1 MAQVIADRRDVDF
14 VLYEQLEADEI
25 ANHEKYSDFNKKTFD
40 LIISEARNLA
50 IKELLPA
57 YAEGDREGVQLK
69 DGIVK
74 VPECFHRPF
83 KLFVEGEW
91 TAMAENPDLGGQ
103 GLPHLIT
110 SAALEYM
117 VGANFPLVG
126 YALMGHG
133 TGKMIE
139 RYGTEK
145 QKEMFLKNLYTA
157 RWTGTMLLTEP
168 EAGSDVGAVTTSA
181 VKNPDATYA
190 ITGNKIFIT
199 VGDHNLTENIIH
211 PVLARLEGAPKGTK
225 GLSLFIVPK
234 IWVNDDGSL
243 GEPNDVICTGV
254 EEKMG
259 IHGNSTCSL
268 SLGSKGKCRG
278 VLLGKENEGIKV
290 MFNMMNGARLEV
302 GGQGFMHA
310 SSAYLYAV
318 NYARER
324 IQGKDLEKAMDA
336 DAPSVPIIK
345 HPDVRRMLL
354 WMKAHVDGMR
364 SFYYYVA
371 NCFDK
376 VECADNEEEKALYDS
391 MIELLT
397 PVLKSYN
404 TDRGF
409 EACIQAIQVYGGYG
423 YTKEYPVEQLA
434 RDCKIASIYEG
445 TNGIQAIDLL
455 VRKLGMNKGMVFM
468 GFLQEVQKIIAMA
481 KEAGGID
488 DLAAKVE
495 EVVNRLGEIAMHIG
509 KTAMSAEFKTAFANA
524 SPFLEVMGDTIMA
537 WMLLWRAAIAT
548 QKLNNGAKKKD
559 IPFYQGQVKTA
570 EYFINSILPVTL
582 GKMNAIVE
590 GGKAVIEI
598 EEDEFGGK

>member
-1 MAQVIADRRDVDF
+1 MAQVIADRRDMDF
-14 VLYEQLEADEI
+14 VLYEQLKADEI
-25 ANHEKYSDFNKKTFD
+25 TKHEKYGDFNKKTFD

-57 YAEGDREGVQLK
+57 YAEGDREGVHLEN
-69 DGIVK
+69 GIVK

-83 KLFVEGEW
+83 ELFVEGEW
-91 TAMAENPDLGGQ
+91 TAMTEDPDLGGQ
-103 GLPHLIT
+103 GLPHTIS
-110 SAALEYM
+110 SAAHEYM

-139 RYGTEK
+139 RYGTEE
-145 QKEMFLKNLYTA
+145 QKELFLKNLYTA
-157 RWTGTMLLTEP
+157 RWSGTMLLTEP

-181 VKNPDATYA
+181 VKNPDGTYS

-199 VGDHNLTENIIH
+199 VGDHDLTENIIH
-211 PVLARLEGAPKGTK
+211 PVLARIEGAPKGTK

-234 IWVNDDGSL
+234 IWVNDDKSL
-243 GEPNDVICTGV
+243 GEPNDVICTGI

-268 SLGSKGKCRG
+268 ALGSKGNCRG
-278 VLLGKENEGIKV
+278 VLLGKENEGMKV

-310 SSAYLYAV
+310 SCAYLYAL

-324 IQGKDLEKAMDA
+324 KQGKDIEKAMDQN
-336 DAPSVPIIK
+336 APSVPIIK

-364 SFYYYVA
+364 SFYYYLA

-376 VECADNEEEKALYDS
+376 VECTDNEEEKAFYDG

-404 TDRGF
+404 TDKGF
-409 EACIQAIQVYGGYG
+409 DACIQAIQVYGGYG

-445 TNGIQAIDLL
+445 TNGIQAVDLL
-455 VRKLGMNKGMVFM
+455 ARKLGMKKGMVFM
-468 GFLQEVQKIIAMA
+468 GFLQEVQKVIALA
-481 KEAGGID
+481 KEAGGLD
-488 DLAAKVE
+488 ELAAGVEKVI
-495 EVVNRLGEIAMHIG
+495 NRLGEIAMHMG

-524 SPFLEVMGDTIMA
+524 SPFLDVMGDTVMA
-537 WMLLWRAAIAT
+537 WMLLWRASIAS
-548 QKLNNGAKKKD
+548 QKLENGAKKKD
-559 IPFYQGQVKTA
+559 IPFYRGQVKTA
-570 EYFINSILPVTL
+570 EYFIHSILPVTL
-582 GKMNAIVE
+582 GKMNAVVE
-590 GGKAVIEI
+590 GGKAVVEI
-598 EEDEFGGK
+598 EEDDFGGK